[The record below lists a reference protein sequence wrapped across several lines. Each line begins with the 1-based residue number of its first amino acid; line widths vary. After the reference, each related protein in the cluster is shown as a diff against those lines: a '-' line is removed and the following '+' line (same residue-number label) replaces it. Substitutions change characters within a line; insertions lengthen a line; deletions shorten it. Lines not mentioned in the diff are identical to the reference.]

1 MIIEVARISEDGSTY
16 EGEEPGAILEL
27 EKDKFA
33 HADGPVRYRIEARI
47 VSREVVVR
55 GRLSADV
62 SLLCGRC
69 GGFFSTTIEVSSF
82 LRAFSISEG
91 TETLDLTA
99 DFREDILLELPSY
112 PACSWGGESGVCPHS
127 GVNLD
132 DRKGQEQPGGDNRW
146 DALDQLSS
154 E

>member
-1 MIIEVARISEDGSTY
+1 MIIEVERISEDGSTY
-16 EGEEPGAILEL
+16 EGAEPGAVLEL

-33 HADGPVRYRIEARI
+33 HADGPVRYRVEARI
-47 VSREVVVR
+47 VSRQVVVR
-55 GRLSADV
+55 GRLTADV

-69 GGFFSTTIEVSSF
+69 GGFFSTRIEVSSF
-82 LRAFSISEG
+82 LRAFSISDG

-112 PACSWGGESGVCPHS
+112 PACAWEGGGGVCPYS
-127 GVNLD
+127 GVYVD
-132 DRKGQEQPGGDNRW
+132 DRKGQVEPGGDNRW